1 MCSILSCQNLYYSSG
16 QPVPRPRLNK
26 AHGWCLLAASS
37 LTLIHVLCLHPLGCL
52 RSQNPSCQ
60 TLGRTGKSHRPLS
73 HKVHIAS
80 VLVFYL
86 NQGGIFKEDECP
98 TWDSC
103 CSAFSAQGLDST
115 EQQSMWM
122 SEHHTEARGVWR

>member
-1 MCSILSCQNLYYSSG
+1 MFYAYIPWAACDHKTHPARLLDRLGNLTD
-16 QPVPRPRLNK
+16 PR
-26 AHGWCLLAASS
+26 
-37 LTLIHVLCLHPLGCL
+37 
-52 RSQNPSCQ
+52 
-60 TLGRTGKSHRPLS
+60 S

-86 NQGGIFKEDECP
+86 NQGGIFKEDEC
-98 TWDSC
+98 C
-103 CSAFSAQGLDST
+103 AFSAQRLDST